1 MKTHYRSLIQGFTL
15 SLFSILLV
23 ACSSEKKPMSQEL
36 SAKINSDERLNIVS
50 QKAENLIKSGFN
62 AGDGYSEVWI
72 RDLNT
77 FVEPACKV
85 SNTDKLKDALLTFF
99 KFQGTNG
106 NIVDG
111 YTAIENADGDGVFFF
126 SELAPEYAAH
136 KNTVETDQETSL
148 IQAIYK
154 YINATGDKDFLKEEV
169 AGKSVEER
177 MADALNFLMTE
188 RYNENYGL
196 LWGATT
202 ADWGD
207 VQPEHNWGV
216 CIDSSSHFA
225 IDVYDNAMFLIALDN
240 YINLI
245 DNQGTKNKWTQVHK
259 KIADNT
265 RKHLWDEKNQ
275 KFIPH
280 IYLDGSP
287 FPADFDENTIYY
299 HGGTAVAI
307 EAGLLNKEEIKTAY
321 EKMQANVKAAK
332 AQTIGLT
339 MYPVYPNGFF
349 KNPGMHEYGYQNGG
363 DWTWFGGR
371 MVQQLIENGYYEE
384 AYEALSPMLNRVI
397 KHDGFYEWWTPAGE
411 PKGSGMFRGSAGV
424 LWKAIKMLEDKNK
437 A

>member
-1 MKTHYRSLIQGFTL
+1 MKIHFRQLING
-15 SLFSILLV
+15 SALFLISMSFI
-23 ACSSEKKPMSQEL
+23 ACNNTNTAMSPEL
-36 SAKINSDERLNIVS
+36 SAKISADERLSTVS
-50 QKAENLIKSGFN
+50 QKAEDLIKSGFN

-85 SNTDKLKDALLTFF
+85 SDTEKLKDALLTFF
-99 KFQGTNG
+99 KFQGTDG

-111 YTAIENADGDGVFFF
+111 YTAIKNANGGTFFF
-126 SELAPEYAAH
+126 SELAPEFAAH

-154 YINATGDKDFLKEEV
+154 YVTTTGDKDFLKEEI
-169 AGKSVEER
+169 AGRSVQER
-177 MADALNFLMTE
+177 MSDALNFLLKE
-188 RYNENYGL
+188 RYNEEYGL

-207 VQPEHNWGV
+207 VQPEHDWGV
-216 CIDSSSHFA
+216 YIDSSSHFT
-225 IDVYDNAMFLIALDN
+225 IDIYDNAMFLIAIDN
-240 YINLI
+240 YINLVTDQNI
-245 DNQGTKNKWTQVHK
+245 KDMWAKTHK

-265 RKHLWDEKNQ
+265 RKHLWDEANQ

-280 IYLDGSP
+280 IYLNGSP
-287 FPADFDENTIYY
+287 FPADFNENAIYY

-307 EAGLLNKEEIKTAY
+307 EAGLLSKEEIKTAY
-321 EKMQANVKAAK
+321 KKMQENVKAAG

-371 MVQQLIENGYYEE
+371 MVQQLVANGFYDE
-384 AYEALSPMLNRVI
+384 AYEALSPMLDRVI
-397 KHDGFYEWWTPAGE
+397 KHNGFYEWWTPAGE

-424 LWKAIKMLEDKNK
+424 LWKAIKMLEEKK
-437 A
+437 

>member
-1 MKTHYRSLIQGFTL
+1 MKTHYRSLIQSFTL

-23 ACSSEKKPMSQEL
+23 ACSSEKKNMSQEL
-36 SAKINSDERLNIVS
+36 STKINSDERLNIVS

-85 SNTDKLKDALLTFF
+85 SDTDKLKDALLTFF

-111 YTAIENADGDGVFFF
+111 YTAIENAGGDGVFFF

-177 MADALNFLMTE
+177 MADAFNFLMTE

-240 YINLI
+240 YINLT
-245 DNQGTKNKWTQVHK
+245 DNQETKNKWTQVHK

-280 IYLDGSP
+280 IYLNGSP

-307 EAGLLNKEEIKTAY
+307 EAGLLSKEEIKTAY
-321 EKMQANVKAAK
+321 KKMQANVKAAK

-339 MYPVYPNGFF
+339 MYPVYTNGFF

-384 AYEALSPMLNRVI
+384 AYEALSPMLDRVI